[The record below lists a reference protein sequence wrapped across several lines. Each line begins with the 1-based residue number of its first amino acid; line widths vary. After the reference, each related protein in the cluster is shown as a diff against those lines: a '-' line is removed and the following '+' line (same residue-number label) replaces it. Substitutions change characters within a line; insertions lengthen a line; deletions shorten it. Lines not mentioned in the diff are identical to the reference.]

1 MRCIIFLIILTLI
14 NRSILNRIVFL
25 PTRYFP
31 SISGAEFYFQRLA
44 EILTQKKC
52 YEIDIYTSN
61 AVDFKALRSK
71 HGRVINKN
79 NKYYDSVNKLEI
91 NRFPI
96 DYCLSIETQIQKLHQ
111 IKSYNELNIP
121 DISVKKFLKNG
132 PYLPNLLGFLLNRT
146 YKTYDLIHTTYFP
159 YFNLIIALILGQKI
173 NRPTICTPF
182 FHFSNPRYS
191 DSDLSLILNKF
202 DVLIACTNEEK
213 KALIEKVDISPE
225 KIRVVPMGVDYSV
238 YNSFSEKSSYS
249 FKKKFFDTGDSQHKM
264 VLFCGYK
271 NYEKG
276 AISILKAIPHIL
288 EELKNVYFVFIG
300 PSTKA
305 FDIELS
311 KVRNETNASI
321 LNFTPDNL
329 TGYFDKKKISAF
341 NEANVVAMP
350 SRSDAFGIVYLEA
363 WASETPVIGANI
375 GATPEVIN
383 DGNDGL
389 LVEFDNPSDIAEKI
403 LTLLQNQ
410 KLNNRMAENGRKKV
424 KSELTWQK
432 IAIKTSKIYQNLINT
447 SSL

>member
-1 MRCIIFLIILTLI
+1 
-14 NRSILNRIVFL
+14 LNRIVFL

-44 EILTQKKC
+44 EILSQKEA
-52 YEIDIYTSN
+52 YEIDIFTSN

-71 HGRVINKN
+71 DGRIITKN
-79 NKYYDSVNKLEI
+79 DTYYDSVNKLEI
-91 NRFPI
+91 NRFSI
-96 DYCLSIETQIQKLHQ
+96 DYSTSIETQMQKLRQ
-111 IKSYNELNIP
+111 IKSYNEFNFP
-121 DISVKKFLKNG
+121 DLSLKKILKNG
-132 PYLPNLLGFLLNRT
+132 PYLPNLLDFLLNRT
-146 YKTYDLIHTTYFP
+146 ELTYDLIHTTYFP
-159 YFNLIIALILGQKI
+159 YFNLIIALILGEQTK
-173 NRPTICTPF
+173 RPTICTPF

-191 DSDLSLILNKF
+191 DSDLSLILSKF
-202 DVLIACTNEEK
+202 DLLIACTNKEK
-213 KALIEKVDISPE
+213 KALIEEVDISPE
-225 KIRVVPMGVDYSV
+225 QIRVIPMGVDYSI
-238 YNSFSEKSSYS
+238 YNSFSERSSFS
-249 FKKKFFDTGDSQHKM
+249 FKKKFFDTGESQHKM

-276 AISILKAIPHIL
+276 AISILKAIPSIL
-288 EELKNVYFVFIG
+288 EDLKKVYFVFIG

-311 KVRNETNASI
+311 KIRNRTNASI

-383 DGNDGL
+383 DGQDGL

-403 LTLLQNQ
+403 LTLLRNQ
-410 KLNNRMAENGRKKV
+410 KLSKQLAENGRKKV
-424 KSELTWQK
+424 KSKFTWQK
-432 IAIKTSKIYQNLINT
+432 IAMKTHNIYQNIINET
-447 SSL
+447 SL